1 MKTRLEDEKSLF
13 ETKNTKGIIQSEL
26 IIPFSKRLSDAIGDA
41 SVRSFARICGLSDK
55 TLRDYLSGKT
65 YPTLD
70 RLALIA
76 DASGRP
82 ISWLATGEVASSTS
96 LAQGEPLNEQVLRNT
111 IQAIEI
117 ILKKKSL
124 SITPSKKAQI
134 ITMIYK
140 LSIREK
146 NVDHQIV
153 KQAIELAS

>member
-13 ETKNTKGIIQSEL
+13 ETKNTTGIIQSEL
-26 IIPFSKRLSDAIGDA
+26 IIPFSKRLSDTIGGT
-41 SVRSFARICGLSDK
+41 SVRSFARTCGLSDK

-76 DASGRP
+76 DASGRS
-82 ISWLATGEVASSTS
+82 ISWLATGEVVSSTPIE
-96 LAQGEPLNEQVLRNT
+96 QEPLNEQVLQNT

-117 ILKKKSL
+117 ILKKKGL
-124 SITPSKKAQI
+124 SIAPRKKAQI

-146 NVDHQIV
+146 NIDHQIV